1 VRQRRTDGVT
11 VRLGQESQATTR
23 DIAAPAADPRSEAA
37 LLRAAKRGSAE
48 AIEALVKRHWPD
60 ARRAAYLVVQDAGVA
75 EDVAQEAM
83 VAAVG
88 AIATFDRR
96 RPFRPWLHRIVVN
109 RSIDVVRAR
118 QRRAEVAT
126 DPSDWTEQADETSFP
141 ADVRLPD
148 ELLDA
153 LASLT
158 AEDRALVVM
167 RHLLDYRASDIARSL
182 DIPPATVRT
191 RLRRALEVVRTHL
204 EETHAG
210 GQP

>member
-1 VRQRRTDGVT
+1 VSVQ
-11 VRLGQESQATTR
+11 LGQESHASARDAVSPAT
-23 DIAAPAADPRSEAA
+23 DPRSEVA

-60 ARRAAYLVVQDAGVA
+60 AHRAAYLVVQDAGVA

-88 AIATFDRR
+88 AIASFDRR

-109 RSIDVVRAR
+109 RAIDVVRAR

-126 DPSDWTEQADETSFP
+126 NPSDFEQADEASFP

-153 LASLT
+153 LSTLS

-167 RHLLDYRASDIARSL
+167 RHLLDYRSSDIARSL

-191 RLRRALEVVRTHL
+191 RLRRALEVVRMHL
-204 EETHAG
+204 EASDAG
-210 GQP
+210 GTP